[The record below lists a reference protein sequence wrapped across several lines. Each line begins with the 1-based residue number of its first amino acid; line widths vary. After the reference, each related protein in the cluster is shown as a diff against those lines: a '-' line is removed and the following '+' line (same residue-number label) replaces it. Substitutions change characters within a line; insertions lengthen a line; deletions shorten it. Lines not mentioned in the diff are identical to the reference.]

1 MEIPRLERRGTLSP
15 QTLLTP
21 RNLPTDPQ
29 KNAFS
34 CQKIPSLS
42 CWRHFELLPRCPS
55 SQVGPARAFP
65 GFFFPLKAGIS
76 FPRRRTRRG
85 EAAEHKSCHSTAA
98 EWGQQRWQLN
108 FPSNK
113 APVFMQ
119 ISLRNEIPAKRKADN
134 VLCKQNYLGTDG
146 FFQGFGV
153 YPWGFFFCL
162 FWSPRRL
169 GWGQGGDGGAGV
181 YHPQN
186 PSGLSGECG

>member
-1 MEIPRLERRGTLSP
+1 M
-15 QTLLTP
+15 
-21 RNLPTDPQ
+21 
-29 KNAFS
+29 
-34 CQKIPSLS
+34 
-42 CWRHFELLPRCPS
+42 
-55 SQVGPARAFP
+55 
-65 GFFFPLKAGIS
+65 
-76 FPRRRTRRG
+76 RRG

-153 YPWGFFFCL
+153 YPWGFFSVYF
-162 FWSPRRL
+162 
-169 GWGQGGDGGAGV
+169 GA
-181 YHPQN
+181 
-186 PSGLSGECG
+186 LSVSVGAREGMAEQEFITHKAPLD